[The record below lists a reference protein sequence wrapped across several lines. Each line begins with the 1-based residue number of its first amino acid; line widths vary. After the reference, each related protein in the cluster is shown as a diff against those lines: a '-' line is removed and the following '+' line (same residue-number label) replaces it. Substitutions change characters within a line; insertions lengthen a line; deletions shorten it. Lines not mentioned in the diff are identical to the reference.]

1 MPYRVELGLAAI
13 DSEYAERLADKVIDS
28 TLSGLP
34 AKDRTPAAIRYI
46 LERARERVLF
56 RPIEQTNAGERQLR
70 GINIEISV
78 SDISQE
84 AKGDGSNDI

>member
-34 AKDRTPAAIRYI
+34 AY
-46 LERARERVLF
+46 
-56 RPIEQTNAGERQLR
+56 
-70 GINIEISV
+70 S
-78 SDISQE
+78 SS
-84 AKGDGSNDI
+84 

>member
-1 MPYRVELGLAAI
+1 MHYRVEIGLAAI

-34 AKDRTPAAIRYI
+34 ERAQIPAVIRYI
-46 LERARERVLF
+46 LEQASERVLF
-56 RPIEQTNAGERQLR
+56 RPIAHTNAGERQLR
-70 GINIEISV
+70 GINVEISE

-84 AKGDGSNDI
+84 AKRGWK